1 MTPATRSLR
10 ATLLPAALAALVL
23 LSGCG
28 SSTGYDQP
36 GEAGPTRDGRTTA
49 PTTVDTPVGERPA
62 FTADDYSYTLVVSCF
77 CPGAGTQTRITVAD
91 GEVTQA
97 HQVSRSP
104 AVAAFLRLTIPEI
117 IDRAL
122 DPRVDHVTLAW
133 PADQAWPDSVG
144 LDPIKDAVDDEIGY
158 TISEVEVTG

>member
-1 MTPATRSLR
+1 MSPASRRRITVL
-10 ATLLPAALAALVL
+10 AAAVAALAL
-23 LSGCG
+23 LGGCG
-28 SSTGYDQP
+28 SGTGYGDP
-36 GEAGPTRDGRTTA
+36 GEAGPTTDGA

-97 HQVSRSP
+97 HQVPRSP
-104 AVAAFLRLTIPEI
+104 AVPAFLRLTIPEI

-122 DPRVDHVTLAW
+122 DPRVDRVTLDW
-133 PADQAWPDSVG
+133 PADQAWPDSAG
-144 LDPIKDAVDDEIGY
+144 LDPIQDAVDDEIGY
-158 TISEVEVTG
+158 AISEVEVTG